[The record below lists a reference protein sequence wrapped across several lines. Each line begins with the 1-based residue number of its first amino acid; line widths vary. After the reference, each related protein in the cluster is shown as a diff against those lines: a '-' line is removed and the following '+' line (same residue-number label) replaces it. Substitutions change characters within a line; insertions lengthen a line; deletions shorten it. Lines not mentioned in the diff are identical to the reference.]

1 MTSFYKTTKKTVSER
16 IAALVRA
23 RSPGDMPAGSLA
35 AAYKAAHGEPLRPQA
50 YGKEKLGELLEELA
64 AHPAAGFRT
73 FRPPGK
79 THLVLKTHHL
89 RKVRQPLATLR
100 PMQVQ
105 MAGGASGI
113 VRTTKDVLRAKEQRA
128 KRAMMSAIIV
138 KKARAVAT
146 QGLPV
151 TEQCV
156 ACVRK
161 ALSAMPAG
169 TGCGWCGAPHCD
181 GCDF

>member
-35 AAYKAAHGEPLRPQA
+35 AAYKAAYGEPLRPQA

-79 THLVLKTHHL
+79 THLVLGL
-89 RKVRQPLATLR
+89 RKKAVRQPLTTLR

-105 MAGGASGI
+105 MRGAGGS
-113 VRTTKDVLRAKEQRA
+113 VRTTTDVLRAKEQRA

-146 QGLPV
+146 LGLSA
-151 TEQCV
+151 TAQCV

-161 ALSAMPAG
+161 ALSAMPAD
-169 TGCGWCGAPHCD
+169 WCGAPHCD